1 MGYYEVLQALRDYFP
16 TIKARYPLINGAFLY
31 PDGNPGALSEPRT
44 AEEWRQWSRLSA
56 ETGLVR
62 SIFESWEG
70 GVEAHPT
77 TVRLMTEGGYIWPP
91 NPFARSSS
99 SSSPGGGE
107 TSAGFVPPPI
117 PAPLPPLPLPP
128 FPAPL
133 PATPATPV
141 AGPDASGFAEP
152 YSPAAVPSL
161 GFAPADVG
169 LIPNSQP
176 AQDLA
181 PSGRTVL
188 GGLSVDL
195 SGLKPA
201 ANLASGVVG
210 LNGQSISGRFEP
222 GFLG

>member
-1 MGYYEVLQALRDYFP
+1 MGYSEVLQALRDYFP
-16 TIKARYPLINGAFLY
+16 TIKARYPSIGTAYLDSNGQAKTF
-31 PDGNPGALSEPRT
+31 SEQWT
-44 AEEWRQWSRLSA
+44 AEKQRQWNQLSN
-56 ETGLVR
+56 ETSLVHN
-62 SIFESWEG
+62 IFESWDG
-70 GVEAHPT
+70 GVEPHPT
-77 TVRLMTEGGYIWPP
+77 TVRLMTEGGYTWPP

-99 SSSPGGGE
+99 SSPSGGE
-107 TSAGFVPPPI
+107 TAAGFVPPPI

-133 PATPATPV
+133 PATPAATV
-141 AGPDASGFAEP
+141 AAPAPAGLAEP
-152 YSPAAVPSL
+152 YSPPAVPSL

-169 LIPNSQP
+169 LLATSQ
-176 AQDLA
+176 AALDLA

-201 ANLASGVVG
+201 ANLASGVIG